1 MTVAQSSDPPANAP
15 DAQPRHVPQVPESNI
30 PQVPDDPTRSDVDE
44 PKHAVIGGLRCD
56 RREVGASLSLGLVTP
71 GTSTHEVIKE
81 CLKITRSVTQD
92 RIVYVRSQHRRRMNQ
107 P

>member
-1 MTVAQSSDPPANAP
+1 MSLKSQSQISLRSQMI
-15 DAQPRHVPQVPESNI
+15 QP
-30 PQVPDDPTRSDVDE
+30 
-44 PKHAVIGGLRCD
+44 GGLRCD